1 MDPIQRPAT
10 APPSIFWRPPP
21 GPIPAGTPLAVGPTE
36 CAVVV
41 FGGAVLGLLAPGS
54 YTLHPQALPFLA
66 PSLDAASNVTAELW
80 FVFTGDFRGCKFG
93 GPLGRQLDPVLRVE
107 ATPLV
112 MGEYSMKVID
122 PPAFVRAHASMPDGG
137 MVVASVSGE
146 VLRKTKELCDRVV
159 AEGHGL
165 LSALAGQGAIEKL
178 RATLGDLR
186 SVGLAVD
193 VQSLN
198 VSFSDDD
205 RKVLVA
211 ASAEKA
217 KAMRAVKI
225 AELQAQEA
233 ASSPTGGALFVAPAA
248 PGAAAPPPPPG
259 KRNSGLIV
267 GPLVAG
273 LVLAAVVGVAVH
285 HSHAEAAP
293 QHHGKR

>member
-1 MDPIQRPAT
+1 
-10 APPSIFWRPPP
+10 
-21 GPIPAGTPLAVGPTE
+21 
-36 CAVVV
+36 
-41 FGGAVLGLLAPGS
+41 
-54 YTLHPQALPFLA
+54 
-66 PSLDAASNVTAELW
+66 
-80 FVFTGDFRGCKFG
+80 
-93 GPLGRQLDPVLRVE
+93 
-107 ATPLV
+107 
-112 MGEYSMKVID
+112 MKVID
-122 PPAFVRAHASMPDGG
+122 RPRSCGRMCSMPDGG

-205 RKVLVA
+205 CKVLVA

-233 ASSPTGGALFVAPAA
+233 ASSPTGGAVRCTGRA
-248 PGAAAPPPPPG
+248 GVAAPPPPPG

-267 GPLVAG
+267 GLLVAG